1 MIRSKDYHEYTD
13 YDLEPGGLRK
23 LDYIVERVR
32 KFLKESPTKIKILDV
47 GCGNGN
53 ISLPLAFLGYQ
64 VIGLDAYPEAILE
77 LNKKNNFDN
86 LEGVNKTFEN
96 YYPDSKFDVIIMS
109 EFLEHTK
116 DPKAV
121 LKKAKRM
128 LLKKDGLLILTVPN
142 GMSLEESIRRVTGS
156 TAGLRAF
163 KKKVKSRIKDQEVQS
178 SAGSPH
184 LQFWSLFSLRSL
196 ILSAGF
202 KIADIK
208 SAAFLFK
215 ETYYILGRFIM
226 RRGSWLFHWFDKVD
240 SSLAKVT
247 PPILAS
253 GWIITTEKHE

>member
-1 MIRSKDYHEYTD
+1 MIRNKDYHEYTD

-23 LDYIVERVR
+23 LDYLVA
-32 KFLKESPTKIKILDV
+32 KIQQSFNKNPNEMRILDV

-64 VIGLDAYPEAILE
+64 VTGLDAYPEAIQE
-77 LNKKNNFDN
+77 MAKKNKFDN
-86 LEGVNKTFEN
+86 LNGINKTFEN

-121 LKKAKRM
+121 LQKAKRM
-128 LLKKDGLLILTVPN
+128 LEKNGLLILTIPN

-156 TAGLRAF
+156 TAGLRSL
-163 KKKVKSRIKDQEVQS
+163 KKKVKSKMSDKEVQS

-184 LQFWSLFSLRSL
+184 LNFWSLFSIRSL
-196 ILSAGF
+196 IISAGLE
-202 KIADIK
+202 ITDLK

-215 ETYYILGRFIM
+215 ESYYIIGRFIM
-226 RRGSWLFHWFDKVD
+226 RRGSRLFHWFDKLD
-240 SSLAKVT
+240 SQSAKAT

-253 GWIITTEKHE
+253 GWIITTKIHE